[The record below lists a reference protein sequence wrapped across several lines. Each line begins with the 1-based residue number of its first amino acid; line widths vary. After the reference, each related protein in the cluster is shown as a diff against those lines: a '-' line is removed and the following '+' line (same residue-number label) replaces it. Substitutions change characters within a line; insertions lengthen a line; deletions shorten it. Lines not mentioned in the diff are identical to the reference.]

1 MKLQI
6 HDLVYFLSKTF
17 IGDFGFQ
24 NTLACQP
31 TPDTLELNKAMEQIM
46 SLVVSQSGVYTS
58 KLKSLSLLF
67 CKAYTFLY
75 TEME

>member
-6 HDLVYFLSKTF
+6 HDLVYFLSKNL

-31 TPDTLELNKAMEQIM
+31 APDTLELNKTMEQIM
-46 SLVVSQSGVYTS
+46 SFAGSQSGVYTS

-75 TEME
+75 MEME

>member
-6 HDLVYFLSKTF
+6 HDLVYFLSKNF
-17 IGDFGFQ
+17 IGDFDFQ

-31 TPDTLELNKAMEQIM
+31 TPDTLELNKTMEQIM
-46 SLVVSQSGVYTS
+46 SFAGSQSGVYTS

-75 TEME
+75 MEME